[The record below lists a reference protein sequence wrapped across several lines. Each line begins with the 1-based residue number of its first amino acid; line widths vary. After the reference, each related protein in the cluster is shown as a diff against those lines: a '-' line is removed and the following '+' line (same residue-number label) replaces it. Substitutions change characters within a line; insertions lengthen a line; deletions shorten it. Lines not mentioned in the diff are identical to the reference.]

1 LFADSLVCVDLKT
14 GVRKWHFQV
23 VHHPMWDYD
32 LSSAP
37 LLADITVNGRAI
49 KAVALPSKE
58 SFLYVFDRVTG
69 QPVWPIEERPV
80 PQGDVPGEWYAPTQP
95 FPTKPPAYARQ
106 AITSDDLID
115 FTPALRAEALEAVK
129 MYRMGPMF
137 LPPVLSKIGGP
148 LAALTIGTLGGGT
161 NWPGASYDPE
171 THTVFAQ
178 AANAGVSP
186 LGLVEPPAG
195 FSDLRYLAGQA
206 GREFRIND
214 GPGFGSAADAPKI
227 SEAQARLATVTGKAP
242 APPTAPAGPS
252 AGGTAPPAAG
262 GGGGLTIQGLTL
274 VKPPYGVLSAINLDR
289 GELVWQVP
297 HGDTPDAVRNHPA
310 LKGLSVPKTGQ
321 QGSVGLTVTK
331 TLVILGDPQ
340 VTTTPEHPRGA
351 MLRAYDKATGKQVGA
366 VWMPAPQSG
375 SPMTYSVD
383 GKQFIV
389 VAISG
394 GSYSGEY
401 VAFSLPASETRT
413 NQGG

>member
-1 LFADSLVCVDLKT
+1 
-14 GVRKWHFQV
+14 
-23 VHHPMWDYD
+23 
-32 LSSAP
+32 
-37 LLADITVNGRAI
+37 
-49 KAVALPSKE
+49 
-58 SFLYVFDRVTG
+58 
-69 QPVWPIEERPV
+69 V
-80 PQGDVPGEWYAPTQP
+80 PQGDVPGEWYSPTQP
-95 FPTKPPAYARQ
+95 FPTRPPAYARQ
-106 AITSDDLID
+106 AITPDELID
-115 FTPALRAEALEAVK
+115 FTPALRAEALQAVK

-137 LPPVLSKIGGP
+137 LPPVLSKVGGP

-178 AANAGVSP
+178 AANAGVSA
-186 LGLVEPPAG
+186 LGLVEPPPG
-195 FSDLRYLAGQA
+195 YSDMRYLAGQA

-227 SEAQARLATVTGKAP
+227 SEAQARLAAVTGKAP
-242 APPTAPAGPS
+242 AQPAAPAAPA
-252 AGGTAPPAAG
+252 AGRAAPPAG
-262 GGGGLTIQGLTL
+262 GGGGLTIQGLSL

-310 LKGLSVPKTGQ
+310 LKGLNIPKTGQ

-401 VAFSLPASETRT
+401 VAFSLPAGETRT